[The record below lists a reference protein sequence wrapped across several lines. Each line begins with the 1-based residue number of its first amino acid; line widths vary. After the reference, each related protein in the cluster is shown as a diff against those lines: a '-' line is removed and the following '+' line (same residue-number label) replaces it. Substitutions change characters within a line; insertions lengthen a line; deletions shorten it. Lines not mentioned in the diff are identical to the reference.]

1 MDLARKKALLK
12 EAEQLAETLGRYRTP
27 SSGEGIDPSR
37 VAEVSRF
44 LTVNPK
50 VADLKDFLTLLP
62 GSFHARMSRSA
73 EPQLRE
79 VARVVRPL
87 IDRVR
92 DSGELR
98 YVLEWAKRI
107 LQTSERGAG
116 PLNDTPRGGPPGR
129 GPSTGGGP
137 HGKMRR

>member
-1 MDLARKKALLK
+1 MDVARKKALLV
-12 EAEQLAETLGRYRTP
+12 EAEQLAETLGRYHTP

-44 LTVNPK
+44 LTVNPNL
-50 VADLKDFLTLLP
+50 ADLKDFLTLLP

-87 IDRVR
+87 MQRVR
-92 DSGELR
+92 DPGELR
-98 YVLEWAKRI
+98 YVLEWARRI
-107 LQTSERGAG
+107 LQTAERGAG
-116 PLNDTPRGGPPGR
+116 PLEQAQRGAPPRKGPPPRGGPR
-129 GPSTGGGP
+129 GGARG
-137 HGKMRR
+137 